1 MDATVPANTTA
12 ELTLPEQTET
22 LTLGSGSYHF
32 EDSGYHYE
40 YATETSLKIDRYS
53 LETPLHIILEHPAA
67 QAIFAQYAPEFLSNP
82 MLEYVKNKPVTALL
96 AYGDSIKPLFEQV
109 LAAMNQADKE

>member
-12 ELTLPEQTET
+12 ELTLPEQPET
-22 LTLGSGSYHF
+22 LTLGSGS
-32 EDSGYHYE
+32 YHYE

-53 LETPLHIILEHPAA
+53 LETPLRVIMEHPVA

-82 MLEYVKNKPVTALL
+82 MLEYVKNEPVTALL

-109 LAAMNQADKE
+109 LAVMNQADNE

>member
-1 MDATVPANTTA
+1 M
-12 ELTLPEQTET
+12 
-22 LTLGSGSYHF
+22 GSGS
-32 EDSGYHYE
+32 YHYE

-82 MLEYVKNKPVTALL
+82 MLEYVKNEPVTALL

-109 LAAMNQADKE
+109 LAVMNQADKE